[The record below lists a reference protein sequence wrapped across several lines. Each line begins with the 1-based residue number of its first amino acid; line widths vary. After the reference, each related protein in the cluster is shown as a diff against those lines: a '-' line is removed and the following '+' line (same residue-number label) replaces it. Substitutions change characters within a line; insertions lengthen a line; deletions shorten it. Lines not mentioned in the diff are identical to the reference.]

1 MEKRTIKPIW
11 KWVIGL
17 MAGIVI
23 LVLVAGWYVGKRWK
37 PLLDE
42 QLRQTVLSATDSLY
56 HVSYDD
62 LSFNLLTGNVALK
75 NFRLRTDSV
84 VYAGLELA
92 VAAPDNRMDA
102 TVDVVSIKGLN
113 IAKAI
118 LSKKI
123 IAEAVVLD
131 RPTVIL
137 RNKYHFYND
146 TVSVE
151 RDGSNVLGSLNEL
164 QVDRVLLR
172 DVDFTFS
179 KWQDSTENS
188 YQFQRVTILLED
200 VLIDSTSVKDSER
213 FYYTGSIA
221 VNMGAQEWSIPDS
234 YYAVGFDS
242 LYIRTDQHRL
252 VVEGLRYAPDM
263 SRQEFYQRIGL
274 AKEMVQLDFGV
285 LDFRELDLR
294 RFARSQ
300 RIHAGALHIKES
312 VVDVSNDRRYPRITV
327 NKIGQSPHQLL
338 MRLNHP
344 VMIDSIFVE
353 STDIRYSEISERY
366 HKEGEIT
373 FQRTAGWL
381 ANVTND
387 SIALTKNHVAQADL
401 TTYVQ
406 NQGQL
411 HAQFT
416 FDMLDKNGAF
426 TYKGT
431 LGPMDGRAYNRILTP
446 LLSAEVA
453 SANIKGMRFDM
464 QGEDYRNWGSLWLDY
479 DDVKINL
486 LETHEDGSTSRRKLV
501 SFLANE
507 LLINSSNPDHKGD
520 YHVGRINYQRPP
532 HFSFFKTLWKSL
544 LEGIKQAAG
553 ISKEREEM
561 MLNTAESA
569 RTIQEKSGGVFQ
581 SLFRKRDRSNN

>member
-11 KWVIGL
+11 KWLIGL
-17 MAGIVI
+17 TAGIVLLLLSI
-23 LVLVAGWYVGKRWK
+23 GWYLGQRWK

-42 QLRQTVLSATDSLY
+42 QIKQTVLSATDSLY

-75 NFRLRTDSV
+75 NFHLHSDSL
-84 VYAGLELA
+84 VYVDLER
-92 VAAPDNRMDA
+92 VAKAPDNRMDA
-102 TVDVVSIKGLN
+102 SVDVVSIKGLN

-123 IAEAVVLD
+123 SAEAVILD
-131 RPTVIL
+131 RPTVVL
-137 RNKYHFYND
+137 RNKYHLFND
-146 TVSVE
+146 TVPIQHDDA
-151 RDGSNVLGSLNEL
+151 RVLGSLQEL
-164 QVDRVLLR
+164 RVERVLLH
-172 DVDFTFS
+172 DIDFTFA
-179 KWQDSTENS
+179 KMQDSTENR
-188 YQFQRVTILLED
+188 YRFQNVSIQMED

-221 VNMGAQEWSIPDS
+221 VNMGAYELAIPNS
-234 YYAVGFDS
+234 YYAIGFDS
-242 LYIRTDQHRL
+242 LYIRTKERRL
-252 VVEGLRYAPDM
+252 VVEGLRYGPDM
-263 SRQEFYQRIGL
+263 SRQEFYQTLGY
-274 AKEMVQLDFGV
+274 AKEMVQLYFGV
-285 LDFRELDLR
+285 VDFRGLDLR
-294 RFARSQ
+294 LFARSQ
-300 RIHAGALHIKES
+300 RIHAEALHVKES
-312 VVDVSNDRRYPRITV
+312 VVDVSNDRRYPRVSV
-327 NKIGQSPHQLL
+327 NKIGTSPHQLL
-338 MRLNHP
+338 MKLGHP
-344 VMIDSIFVE
+344 IMIDSIFIE
-353 STDIRYSEISERY
+353 STDVRYSEISERY

-373 FQRTAGWL
+373 FQRTSGWL

-387 SIALTKNHVAQADL
+387 SISLSQNHVASADL

-416 FDMLDKNGAF
+416 FDMLDENGAY

-431 LGPMDGRAYNRILTP
+431 LGPMDGRAYNRILVP
-446 LLSAEVA
+446 LLSVEVA

-520 YHVGRINYQRPP
+520 YHVGRINYQRP
-532 HFSFFKTLWKSL
+532 HHYSFFKTLWKSL

-553 ISKEREEM
+553 ITQERESM

-569 RTIQEKSGGVFQ
+569 RTIQEKSSGVFQ
-581 SLFRKRDRSNN
+581 SLFRKRDRSEP